1 MRSSCSSFRT
11 PSLLP
16 QKRPWH
22 NPESW
27 PNKTLHRTFCRSSF
41 SVTSRVLGRQKA
53 GELGV
58 VSHLM
63 RIRLIFILTVFLL
76 HACGVPQ
83 SPAQFDK
90 TPEAQYL
97 KATVDRLVARDF
109 MSIESQMDE
118 RVHQADAR
126 QALERLAS
134 VVPAGPPL
142 KLDPVAWNFFKSTSS
157 ANGGVNSR
165 S

>member
-58 VSHLM
+58 VMPLTHRHAKEKTMSRFDELQRRLEELSPIPVNM
-63 RIRLIFILTVFLL
+63 PKLYLLGDTGAGKTTIVRRILGT
-76 HACGVPQ
+76 
-83 SPAQFDK
+83 
-90 TPEAQYL
+90 EEL
-97 KATVDRLVARDF
+97 KF
-109 MSIESQMDE
+109 
-118 RVHQADAR
+118 
-126 QALERLAS
+126 
-134 VVPAGPPL
+134 P
-142 KLDPVAWNFFKSTSS
+142 
-157 ANGGVNSR
+157 
-165 S
+165 